1 MDIAKKKHIY
11 TIGAIKYGTWFHEI
25 LKDYNFKIQGFFFAQ
40 ILALLSKT
48 RAAPHSVVGVSLALI
63 SKLKAAGPQFQLGN
77 FAVGQI
83 EMFSPEESVTQ
94 SDGMIS
100 KIKDLEY

>member
-1 MDIAKKKHIY
+1 M
-11 TIGAIKYGTWFHEI
+11 
-25 LKDYNFKIQGFFFAQ
+25 
-40 ILALLSKT
+40 
-48 RAAPHSVVGVSLALI
+48 VGVSLALI